1 MPAPEPPVRSLIS
14 RLSVRAA
21 LLMSTAGYGLMAL
34 WFPLRPNVAVSPP
47 ADIRTFAPTLLAG
60 IAYMA
65 LVVTQFALLVIAFR
79 RAEREEVGAR
89 PLLFILAGGLL
100 LALPLLWAY
109 PVNATD
115 IFGYVI
121 RGRIA
126 GVYGESPFAVPA
138 ATFVGDPFMPL
149 VGEWAGLTTP
159 YGPLWEL
166 PAAGLMAISG
176 DNLLLSVLLFKG
188 LALAAFLATTAL
200 IWSLLPIGTIRAA
213 YTLLWAWNPGL
224 LLTFI
229 LDGHNDAVMIFW
241 LVLGLWAARRERPT
255 VGFLVMILAVLTKPV
270 AVLALPFFFIGEWR
284 SLPDN
289 RARARFGGAAVIGAV
304 LLTWLAFLPWA
315 GEGEALRAPLDLA
328 LRLVREATGGAGFS
342 PAVWIYMVLGRRI
355 SIETIGMVTQA
366 LFAGFALWLVWLGFR
381 GRSALRGAADIF
393 FGYLAGALNFR
404 IWYAAWPFPWLLLD
418 AGGAAGGDA
427 ERTAYRLRVGLWFL
441 LLTQLSVVVYGHIR
455 VFALG
460 GDQALAHLLG
470 VPIVFGLPWLLAL
483 LPPRLSRRV
492 HDA

>member
-1 MPAPEPPVRSLIS
+1 MRSLTS
-14 RLSVRAA
+14 RLSVRAV

-65 LVVTQFALLVIAFR
+65 LVVAQFALLIIAFR
-79 RAEREEVGAR
+79 RAEHEGVGAR

-126 GVYGESPFAVPA
+126 GVYGESPFLVPA

-188 LALAAFLATTAL
+188 LALVAFLATTTL
-200 IWSLLPIGTIRAA
+200 IWSLLPVGTGRAA

-241 LVLGLWAARRERPT
+241 LVLGFWVARRGRPT

-270 AVLALPFFFIGEWR
+270 AVLALPFFFIREWR
-284 SLPDN
+284 DLPNN
-289 RARARFGGAAVIGAV
+289 RARAHFTGAAVVGSA

-315 GEGEALRAPLDLA
+315 GEGETLRAPLELA

-342 PAVWIYMVLGRRI
+342 PAVWVYMVLGRRI
-355 SIETIGMVTQA
+355 SIETIGAVTQA

-418 AGGAAGGDA
+418 AGSASGNDA
-427 ERTAYRLRVGLWFL
+427 ERTAYRLRAGLWFL
-441 LLTQLSVVVYGHIR
+441 LLAQLSVVIYGHIR

-483 LPPRLSRRV
+483 LPPHLSRPV

>member
-1 MPAPEPPVRSLIS
+1 MSPPEPPVRSLTS

-21 LLMSTAGYGLMAL
+21 LLMSAVGYGLMAL
-34 WFPLRPNVAVSPP
+34 WFPLRPNIAVSPP

-79 RAEREEVGAR
+79 QAERERADAR

-126 GVYGESPFAVPA
+126 GVYGESPFLVPA

-188 LALAAFLATTAL
+188 LALVAFLATTTL
-200 IWSLLPIGTIRAA
+200 IWSLLPVGTGRAA

-241 LVLGLWAARRERPT
+241 LVLGFWVARRGRPT

-270 AVLALPFFFIGEWR
+270 AVLALPFFFIKEWR
-284 SLPDN
+284 DLPNN
-289 RARARFGGAAVIGAV
+289 RARAHFTGATVVGSA

-315 GEGEALRAPLDLA
+315 GEGETLRAPLELA

-342 PAVWIYMVLGRRI
+342 PAVWVYMVLGRRI
-355 SIETIGMVTQA
+355 SIETIGAVTQA
-366 LFAGFALWLVWLGFR
+366 LFAAFALWLIWLGFR

-418 AGGAAGGDA
+418 AGSASGNDA

-483 LPPRLSRRV
+483 LPPHLSRPV

>member
-1 MPAPEPPVRSLIS
+1 MPAPEPPVRSLTS
-14 RLSVRAA
+14 RLSVRAV

-65 LVVTQFALLVIAFR
+65 LVVAQFALLIIAFR
-79 RAEREEVGAR
+79 RAEHEGVGAR

-126 GVYGESPFAVPA
+126 GVYGESPFLVPA

-188 LALAAFLATTAL
+188 LALVAFLATTTL
-200 IWSLLPIGTIRAA
+200 IWSLLPVGTGRAA

-241 LVLGLWAARRERPT
+241 LVLGFWVARRGRPT

-270 AVLALPFFFIGEWR
+270 AVLALPFFFIREWR
-284 SLPDN
+284 DLPNN
-289 RARARFGGAAVIGAV
+289 RARAHFTGAAVVGSA

-315 GEGEALRAPLDLA
+315 GEGETLRAPLELA

-342 PAVWIYMVLGRRI
+342 PAVWVYMVLGRRI
-355 SIETIGMVTQA
+355 SIETIGAVTQA

-418 AGGAAGGDA
+418 AGSASGNDA
-427 ERTAYRLRVGLWFL
+427 ERTAYRLRAGLWFL
-441 LLTQLSVVVYGHIR
+441 LLAQLSVVIYGHIR

-483 LPPRLSRRV
+483 LPPHLSRPV